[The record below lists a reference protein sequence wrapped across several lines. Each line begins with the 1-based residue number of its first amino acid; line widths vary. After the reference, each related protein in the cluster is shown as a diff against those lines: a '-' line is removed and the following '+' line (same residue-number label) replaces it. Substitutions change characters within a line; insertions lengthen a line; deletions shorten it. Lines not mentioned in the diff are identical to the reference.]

1 MAVLEVV
8 VPVVTVVDLAT
19 VPEVVEAAE
28 VAPLVSARAVVAVP
42 ARSPS
47 AHDDPLDSEL
57 FASLLP
63 SQMPR
68 PNLDS
73 VLPTATT

>member
-28 VAPLVSARAVVAVP
+28 VAPMAKASPFHCMGYNHLHARAVAAVL

-47 AHDDPLDSEL
+47 AHDDPPDSEL
-57 FASLLP
+57 FA
-63 SQMPR
+63 
-68 PNLDS
+68 
-73 VLPTATT
+73 

>member
-47 AHDDPLDSEL
+47 AHDDPLDSAL
-57 FASLLP
+57 FA
-63 SQMPR
+63 
-68 PNLDS
+68 
-73 VLPTATT
+73 